1 MCIIANRKAVI
12 GEKQVLISIDEIK
25 IKKRVR
31 KDMGN
36 LEALKDSLRR
46 YGLMNPVTINS
57 RYELIAGQ
65 RRLEAAKQLG
75 WTTISVNIVD
85 NVTDKISQLEMELEE
100 NTQRYDFSD
109 EELLAGYAALE
120 KLRNP
125 GFFRRLFKKIAD
137 FFTSDNESNA
147 DKINRK
153 KGKSFALS
161 FLLLAGIILAVA
173 SSVLYKNDLIGAP
186 VHFFMDCA
194 SCVML
199 FLGTI
204 FLVRFIFIRRKYINL
219 KQIQKI

>member
-1 MCIIANRKAVI
+1 MNNSARSK
-12 GEKQVLISIDEIK
+12 EKTRLLISIDDIK
-25 IKKRVR
+25 VRKRVR
-31 KDMGN
+31 KDLGN

-46 YGLMNPVTINS
+46 YGLMNPITLNS
-57 RYELIAGQ
+57 KYELVAGQ

-75 WTTISVNIVD
+75 WTTIAVNIID
-85 NVTDKISQLEMELEE
+85 SANDRISQLEMELEE

-125 GFFRRLFKKIAD
+125 GFFRRLIKKIIS
-137 FFTSDNESNA
+137 FFTSDDEASL
-147 DKINRK
+147 DKISRK
-153 KGKSFALS
+153 KSKSLAMSF
-161 FLLLAGIILAVA
+161 FLLGGIIIAVLSA
-173 SSVLYKNDLIGAP
+173 IFYKNELIGSP

-194 SCVML
+194 ACVMM

-204 FLVRFIFIRRKYINL
+204 FLVRFLLIRRKYIST

>member
-1 MCIIANRKAVI
+1 M
-12 GEKQVLISIDEIK
+12 LISIEEIK
-25 IKKRVR
+25 VKKRVR
-31 KDMGN
+31 KDLGN

-46 YGLMNPVTINS
+46 YGLMNPVTINNK
-57 RYELIAGQ
+57 YELIAGQ

-75 WTTISVNIVD
+75 WTTIPVNILD
-85 NVTDKISQLEMELEE
+85 NVPDKISQLEMELEE

-125 GFFRRLFKKIAD
+125 GFFSRLFKKIVD
-137 FFTSDNESNA
+137 FFTSDDESNA
-147 DKINRK
+147 DKISRK
-153 KGKSFALS
+153 KSKSFALS

-173 SSVLYKNDLIGAP
+173 SSLLYKNELTGAP

-194 SCVML
+194 ACVML
-199 FLGTI
+199 FIGTI
-204 FLVRFIFIRRKYINL
+204 FLVRFFLIRRKYLSL